1 MMQSMDDWNLI
12 QDYAQTGSE
21 TAFAELAHRHIDW
34 IYSVAI
40 RQVGDPHLA
49 QDVVQLVL
57 VLLARKAGGFRPGTL
72 LGGWLFRTT
81 CFVSKCA
88 LRAEP
93 RRKHRENQAS
103 AMMTDQQNQ
112 ETEQVWEQ
120 LVPHLDQAVAAL
132 PKTDRTA
139 ITLTKVR

>member
-1 MMQSMDDWNLI
+1 MQSMDDWNLI

-57 VLLARKAGGFRPGTL
+57 VLLARKAGGSGATRKCNDPRIFRRCAEGC
-72 LGGWLFRTT
+72 GGRD
-81 CFVSKCA
+81 
-88 LRAEP
+88 LR
-93 RRKHRENQAS
+93 
-103 AMMTDQQNQ
+103 
-112 ETEQVWEQ
+112 
-120 LVPHLDQAVAAL
+120 
-132 PKTDRTA
+132 
-139 ITLTKVR
+139 